1 MYPYIE
7 IFNKSIPSN
16 YIFIFIGFL
25 SMIVFNILVRKM
37 FNYTI
42 FGSII
47 LSLIVNIFAILG
59 AIILFN
65 IESIGTQK
73 FATLGLSFFGTVF
86 LLPVFMFFMM
96 IFLKKI
102 LVINIDHWA
111 IAVPL
116 ELAFV
121 RFGCYL
127 SGCCNGIISDY
138 GIQFPFDPIG
148 IKRIPV
154 QLIEVF
160 FDLIIFAVL
169 IIITNKLKIKKI
181 VYPSFMIM
189 YGMLRFVLEF
199 FRDTTK
205 LILGMSNGQLF
216 SILSFLIGI
225 IFVSK
230 KLSVKN
236 EF

>member
-25 SMIVFNILVRKM
+25 SMIVFNIFVRKM

-116 ELAFV
+116 E
-121 RFGCYL
+121 
-127 SGCCNGIISDY
+127 
-138 GIQFPFDPIG
+138 
-148 IKRIPV
+148 
-154 QLIEVF
+154 
-160 FDLIIFAVL
+160 
-169 IIITNKLKIKKI
+169 
-181 VYPSFMIM
+181 
-189 YGMLRFVLEF
+189 
-199 FRDTTK
+199 
-205 LILGMSNGQLF
+205 
-216 SILSFLIGI
+216 
-225 IFVSK
+225 
-230 KLSVKN
+230 
-236 EF
+236 